1 MAEMFTISPKSLE
14 QLFIPDN
21 VRGGKSLELLETH
34 LGVVGLCQKLNTTL
48 SKGIP
53 ANRSENFN
61 RELYYGNNHPH
72 IQTRRTILEII
83 FEILQDTV
91 LQILIFAAIV
101 SLIMGTMQDPASG
114 WLEGVAILF
123 AVLIV
128 TTVTATN
135 DYLKDGQFIKLNLQT
150 NLQNVIVIRSGEE
163 MEIPA
168 KDLLVGD
175 MMTASPGDIF
185 PVDGILIRG
194 GPLSVDESNISGE
207 SKLLNKEVFRAGNP
221 SATPFLTSG
230 GKVCEGNGLVLV
242 CAVGAHSVN
251 GKNRILTAQIE
262 EEPETPLQERLT
274 QIAENIGKLG
284 FVAGTMLT
292 SVLLAHL
299 IFDSLVNKTWGSD
312 QWSEAITSVILG
324 ITILVVAIP
333 EGLPLAL
340 TLSMAYSIIRMK
352 KENIF
357 VRHLKG
363 CEIMGAA
370 TNILSD
376 KTGTLTQ
383 NRMNV
388 TKAWLFGEEFDNPA
402 TAAIPHDMK
411 KILAESIS
419 RNSTGF
425 LRAKDSTVEVVG
437 NQTEGALLLLLHK
450 WGLDYHT
457 MRNIDCQ
464 KLQFAFNS
472 NSKIMTTVYE
482 ADNEAT
488 VYSKGAGEI
497 ILEKCTSIMSITG
510 QESILGA
517 EKKSQIR
524 HLMNKHAGSSLRI
537 LGLAIK
543 TMNLRSLKVSLTQEE
558 TEKRLTFIGFVG
570 IEDPLRPEA
579 RASVIKAQQAGV
591 VVRMVTGDKLQTA
604 LSIARSANI
613 ISEDIP
619 DDEVEQYV
627 IKGKKFRE
635 QVGGLIT
642 DMSDGKVSGF
652 RVGNMDKFREI
663 IGKIKVLAR
672 CSPDDKLLMVIGL
685 KEMGEVVGVT
695 GDGSN
700 DAAALKQSDI
710 GLAMISG
717 TQLAKE
723 SSDIILLDDNFES
736 VLNSIKWGRNV
747 YCSIRKFLQFQ
758 LTVNIVALIV
768 SIIGALTVEDSPLS
782 TVQMLW
788 VNLIM
793 DALAALALATD
804 SPSPDLLN
812 SKPFGRTE
820 PIITQGMYTNIAT
833 QALYQIVVLML
844 ILFAGPSLFHI
855 KSSWGDED
863 WTQAN
868 GKHFTIFFHTFVMLQ
883 LFNEINCKHLDM
895 TECNIFQG
903 FFKNKMFV
911 VIFFATFLVQV
922 VFIEVG
928 GEVMKCSNLSLKEHL
943 VCIGIGALGNVVAFV
958 VRVVLSVRSRKSGVR
973 GKKGDEDSLPLIASG

>member
-1 MAEMFTISPKSLE
+1 MSEIFAISAKSLE
-14 QLFIPDN
+14 TMFVQDN
-21 VRGGKSLELLETH
+21 IRGGKSLEILESH
-34 LGVVGLCQKLNTTL
+34 NGVSGLCQKLST
-48 SKGIP
+48 SIAKGIP
-53 ANRSENFN
+53 ANQADNLN
-61 RELYYGNNHPH
+61 RELYFGNNHPH
-72 IQTRRTILEII
+72 VQTRRTILEII
-83 FEILQDTV
+83 LDIMQDTV
-91 LQILIFAAIV
+91 LQILILAAFV
-101 SLIMGTMQDPASG
+101 SLIMGTIQDPTSG
-114 WLEGVAILF
+114 WLEGLAILI

-150 NLQNVIVIRSGEE
+150 NLQNVIVTRSGEE
-163 MEIPA
+163 MELPV

-175 MMTASPGDIF
+175 VLSVSPGEIF
-185 PVDGILIRG
+185 PADGILVRG
-194 GPLSVDESNISGE
+194 GPLSVDESAISGE
-207 SKLLNKEVFRAGNP
+207 SKLVNKEVVRAGDTSN
-221 SATPFLTSG
+221 SPFLVSG

-242 CAVGAHSVN
+242 CAVGAHSVL
-251 GKNRILTAQIE
+251 GKNRIMTGQVE
-262 EEPETPLQERLT
+262 EEPETPLQERLG

-284 FVAGTMLT
+284 FIAGTMLT
-292 SVLLAHL
+292 TVLLAHL

-312 QWSEAITSVILG
+312 QWAEAVTSVILG

-363 CEIMGAA
+363 CEVMGAA

-383 NRMNV
+383 NRMTV
-388 TKAWLFGEEFDNPA
+388 TRAWLLGEDYENPSSSSISID
-402 TAAIPHDMK
+402 TK
-411 KILAESIS
+411 KLLAEGIA

-425 LRAKDSTVEVVG
+425 LKVNENNTEVVG
-437 NQTEGALLLLLHK
+437 NQTEGALLTLVHK
-450 WGLDYHT
+450 WGFDYHT
-457 MRNIDCQ
+457 LRNLDYQ

-472 NSKIMTTVYE
+472 STKVMTTVYE
-482 ADNEAT
+482 IDGEAT
-488 VYSKGAGEI
+488 VYTKGAGEI
-497 ILEKCTSIMSITG
+497 LLEKCCSIMSSNG
-510 QESILGA
+510 QESLLTA
-517 EKKSQIR
+517 DKKSQIK
-524 HLMNKHAGSSLRI
+524 HLMNKYASSSLRV
-537 LGLAIK
+537 LGLATK
-543 TMNLRSLKVSLTQEE
+543 KMSLRNLKVALTQEE
-558 TEKRLTFIGFVG
+558 TEKRLVFIGFVG

-619 DDEVEQYV
+619 DDEVDQYV

-635 QVGGLIT
+635 VVGGLIT

-663 IGKIKVLAR
+663 IPKVKVLAR

-685 KEMGEVVGVT
+685 REMGEVVGVT

-700 DAAALKQSDI
+700 DAPALKQSDI
-710 GLAMISG
+710 GLAMMSG

-758 LTVNIVALIV
+758 LTCNVVALIV
-768 SIIGALTVEDSPLS
+768 SIVGALTVEDSPLS
-782 TVQMLW
+782 AVQMLW

-804 SPSPDLLN
+804 SPGNDLFN
-812 SKPFGRTE
+812 TKPFGRTE
-820 PIITQGMYTNIAT
+820 PIITPGMYINIAT
-833 QALYQIVVLML
+833 QATYQIIVLML
-844 ILFAGPSLFHI
+844 VLYAGPSILHI
-855 KSSWGDED
+855 KSGWGDDD
-863 WTQAN
+863 WTQEN
-868 GKHFTIFFHTFVMLQ
+868 GKHFTIFFHSFVMLQ
-883 LFNEINCKHLDM
+883 LFNEINCKKLDM
-895 TECNIFQG
+895 NQLNIFSG
-903 FFKNKMFV
+903 FFTNKMFV
-911 VIFFATFLVQV
+911 GIFFATFCVQV
-922 VFIEVG
+922 MFIELG
-928 GEVMKCSNLSLKEHL
+928 GEVIKCSNLALKEHVLCL
-943 VCIGIGALGNVVAFV
+943 VIGALGNVVALM
-958 VRVVLSVRSRKSGVR
+958 VRMFISIRY
-973 GKKGDEDSLPLIASG
+973 KKIGQRVKKDEDSLPLILSD

>member
-1 MAEMFTISPKSLE
+1 MFTISPKNLE
-14 QLFIPDN
+14 LLFVPDN
-21 VRGGKSLELLETH
+21 VRGGKSLEILETH
-34 LGVVGLCQKLNTTL
+34 LGVVGLCQKLNTSL
-48 SKGIP
+48 NKGIP
-53 ANRSENFN
+53 ANHADNLN
-61 RELYYGNNHPH
+61 RELYFGNNHPH
-72 IQTRRTILEII
+72 VQTRRTILEII
-83 FEILQDTV
+83 FDILQDTV
-91 LQILIFAAIV
+91 LQILILAAIV
-101 SLIMGTMQDPASG
+101 SLIMGTIQDPTSG
-114 WLEGVAILF
+114 WLEGLAILF
-123 AVLIV
+123 AVIIV

-175 MMTASPGDIF
+175 IMTVSPGEIF
-185 PVDGILIRG
+185 PVDGILVKG

-207 SKLLNKEVFRAGNP
+207 SKLINKEVLRAGDT
-221 SATPFLTSG
+221 SVSPFLTSG
-230 GKVCEGNGLVLV
+230 GKVCEGNGHVLV
-242 CAVGAHSVN
+242 CAVGAHSVH
-251 GKNRILTAQIE
+251 GKNRILTGHIE

-284 FVAGTMLT
+284 FFAGSMLT
-292 SVLLAHL
+292 IVLLAHL
-299 IFDSLVNKTWGSD
+299 IFDSLINKTWGSD
-312 QWSEAITSVILG
+312 QWAEAVTSVILG

-388 TKAWLFGEEFDNPA
+388 TKAYLFGEEYENPL
-402 TAAIPHDMK
+402 TASISQEHK
-411 KILAESIS
+411 KMLAEGIS
-419 RNSTGF
+419 RNTTGF
-425 LRAKDSTVEVVG
+425 LKIKDNNIDVIG
-437 NQTEGALLLLLHK
+437 NHTEGALLLLINK
-450 WGLDYHT
+450 WGYDYHT
-457 MRNIDCQ
+457 MRNIDFQ

-472 NSKIMTTVYE
+472 SSKIMTTVYE
-482 ADNEAT
+482 IDSEAS

-497 ILEKCTSIMSITG
+497 ILEKCTSFLNSSG
-510 QESILGA
+510 QEQILTA
-517 EKKSQIR
+517 DKKAQIR
-524 HLMNKHAGSSLRI
+524 HLMNKYASNSLRI
-537 LGLAIK
+537 LGLAMK
-543 TMNLRSLKVSLTQEE
+543 TMNLRNLKVSLSQDEI
-558 TEKRLTFIGFVG
+558 EKRLTFLGFVG

-579 RASVIKAQQAGV
+579 RASVVKAQQAGV

-604 LSIARSANI
+604 LSIARNANI

-619 DDEVEQYV
+619 DDEVEQYI
-627 IKGKKFRE
+627 IKGKNFRE

-652 RVGNMDKFREI
+652 RVGNMEKFREI

-685 KEMGEVVGVT
+685 REMGEVVGVT

-710 GLAMISG
+710 GLAMMSG

-758 LTVNIVALIV
+758 LTVNVVALIV

-782 TVQMLW
+782 AVQMLW

-804 SPSPDLLN
+804 SPNSDLLN

-820 PIITQGMYTNIAT
+820 PIITPGMYINITT
-833 QALYQIVVLML
+833 QALYQIIILML

-855 KSSWGDED
+855 QSSWGDEP
-863 WTQAN
+863 WTQEN

-895 TECNIFQG
+895 TEFNIFQG
-903 FFKNKMFV
+903 FFVNKMFV
-911 VIFFATFLVQV
+911 AIFSATFIIQV
-922 VFIEVG
+922 IFIEVG
-928 GEVMKCSNLSLKEHL
+928 GEMMKCSNLTLREHL
-943 VCIGIGALGNVVAFV
+943 ICIGVGAFGNVVAFV
-958 VRVVLSVRSRKSGVR
+958 VRIVLSAKNKKMGLRRK
-973 GKKGDEDSLPLIASG
+973 KDEDSLPLIASD